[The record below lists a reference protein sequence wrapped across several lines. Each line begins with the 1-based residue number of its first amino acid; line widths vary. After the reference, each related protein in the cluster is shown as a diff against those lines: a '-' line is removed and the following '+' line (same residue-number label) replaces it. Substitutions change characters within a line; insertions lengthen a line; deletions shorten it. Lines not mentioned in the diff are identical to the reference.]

1 MTDPISSLSCPPRWG
16 TRRHPDRQTLG
27 PALGI
32 IAARLGTPLMPW
44 QQYVADV
51 VLEID
56 PATGRLVYREYNI
69 TVPRQS
75 GKTTFLLAK
84 MVHRALGFK
93 DGRQRILYAAQT
105 RGAARLKWED
115 EHVATLETSRYRKLF
130 TVRRQLGQ
138 EAIRW
143 KNGSR
148 HGITSNTEKAAHGET
163 LDEGVID
170 EAFAQEDNRVE
181 QAFKPAMITRP
192 QPQQGVV
199 STAGTLKSVYLREK
213 VDAGRERCEAGA
225 MDTVAYFEWSAPDGA
240 DPADPA
246 TWWGCMPALGHTVTE
261 SAVRADFESMK
272 LPEFRRAYC
281 NQWPD
286 TSPDLWLVV
295 PEEKWRPLADEHS
308 QMVSRV
314 AFAIHV
320 ALDRSWAAIAVAG
333 RRADGL
339 LHVELVD
346 YRLGTN
352 WVPERAKQL
361 RDRWNPCA
369 TVVDA
374 GSAAGSLIADLE
386 AVGLDITKPSAR
398 DVAAAYGQFV
408 DAVAPKEGEPTLRY
422 VPHPALDVALA
433 GAATRLLSDAK
444 AWDARAATS
453 ESSPLIAV
461 TNAAWG
467 YVTKGHIEEPPPVMP
482 FAVYA

>member
-1 MTDPISSLSCPPRWG
+1 M
-16 TRRHPDRQTLG
+16 TLG
-27 PALGI
+27 PAVGV

-51 VLEID
+51 ILEID
-56 PATGRLVYREYNI
+56 PATGRLAYREYNI

-75 GKTTFLLAK
+75 GKTTLLLAK

-93 DGRQRILYAAQT
+93 DDGRQRILYAAQT

-115 EHVATLETSRYRKLF
+115 EHVATLEASRYRKLF
-130 TVRRQLGQ
+130 TVRKQLGQ

-225 MDTVAYFEWSAPDGA
+225 MDTVAYFEWSAPEDA
-240 DPADPA
+240 DPGDPA
-246 TWWGCMPALGHTVTE
+246 TWALCMPALGHTIGVE
-261 SAVRADFESMK
+261 AIRADFESMK
-272 LPEFRRAYC
+272 LAEYRRAYL

-286 TSPDLWLVV
+286 TTPDQWLVIS
-295 PEEKWRPLADEHS
+295 EEQWRPLADEQS
-308 QMVSRV
+308 ELVSRV
-314 AFAIHV
+314 AFAVHV
-320 ALDRSWAAIAVAG
+320 AMDRSWAAIAVAG

-339 LHVELVD
+339 LHVEIVD
-346 YRLGTN
+346 YRLGTK

-361 RDRWNPCA
+361 QDRWNPCA
-369 TVVDA
+369 WVVDA
-374 GSAAGSLIADLE
+374 GSPAGSLIADLE
-386 AVGLDITKPSAR
+386 AQGLVITKPTVK
-398 DVAAAYGQFV
+398 DVAHAYGQFI
-408 DAVAPKEGEPTLRY
+408 DAVAPKEGEPVLRY
-422 VPHPALDVALA
+422 IPHAALDVALA
-433 GAATRLLSDAK
+433 GAATRSLATAK
-444 AWDARAATS
+444 AWDAIAATT

-467 YVTKGHIEEPPPVMP
+467 FATKGHIEEPPPVMP

>member
-1 MTDPISSLSCPPRWG
+1 M
-16 TRRHPDRQTLG
+16 G
-27 PALGI
+27 PAVGV

-51 VLEID
+51 ILEID
-56 PATGRLVYREYNI
+56 PLTGRLAYREYGI

-75 GKTTFLLAK
+75 GKTTLLLAK
-84 MVHRALGFK
+84 MVHRALGFN
-93 DGRQRILYAAQT
+93 GRQRILYTAQT

-115 EHVATLETSRYRKLF
+115 EHVATLETSKYRKLF

-148 HGITSNTEKAAHGET
+148 HGITSNTEKAGHGET
-163 LDEGVID
+163 LDEGVVD
-170 EAFAQEDNRVE
+170 EAFAQDDDRLE

-199 STAGTLKSVYLREK
+199 STAGTMKSVYLRGK

-225 MDTVAYFEWSAPDGA
+225 ADSVAYFEWSAPDDA
-240 DPADPA
+240 DPANPA
-246 TWWGCMPALGHTVTE
+246 TWAACMPALGHTVSVE
-261 SAVRADFESMK
+261 AIRADFESMK
-272 LPEFRRAYC
+272 LPEFRRAYL

-286 TSPDLWLVV
+286 VAPDQWRVIA
-295 PEEKWRPLADEHS
+295 ENRWRPLADGDSELVGRPS
-308 QMVSRV
+308 
-314 AFAIHV
+314 FAIHV
-320 ALDRSWAAIAVAG
+320 ARDRSWAAIAVAG

-339 LHVELVD
+339 LHVELID
-346 YRLGTN
+346 YRLGTQ
-352 WVPERAKQL
+352 WVADRAVQL

-369 TVVDA
+369 IVVDA

-386 AVGLDITKPSAR
+386 AKALEIVKPSVK
-398 DVAAAYGQFV
+398 DVAHAYGQFC

-433 GAATRLLSDAK
+433 GAADRPLSDAR
-444 AWDARAATS
+444 AWDAKAATT
-453 ESSPLIAV
+453 EISPLIAV

-467 YVTKGHIEEPPPVMP
+467 FATRGHIEEEVREPLVA
-482 FAVYA
+482 FR

>member
-1 MTDPISSLSCPPRWG
+1 
-16 TRRHPDRQTLG
+16 
-27 PALGI
+27 
-32 IAARLGTPLMPW
+32 MPW

-56 PATGRLVYREYNI
+56 PATGRLAYREYNI

-75 GKTTFLLAK
+75 GKTTLLLAK

-115 EHVATLETSRYRKLF
+115 EHVATLEASRYRKLF

-143 KNGSR
+143 RNGSR

-199 STAGTLKSVYLREK
+199 STAGTHKSVYLREK

-225 MDTVAYFEWSAPDGA
+225 MDTVAYFEWSAPDDA

-246 TWWGCMPALGHTVTE
+246 TWAACMPALGHTIGVH
-261 SAVRADFESMK
+261 AIRADFESMK
-272 LPEFRRAYC
+272 LAEYRRAYL

-286 TSPDLWLVV
+286 TTPDQWLVI
-295 PEEKWRPLADEHS
+295 PEDKWRLLADEQS
-308 QMVSRV
+308 ELVGRV
-314 AFAIHV
+314 AMAIHV
-320 ALDRSWAAIAVAG
+320 AMDRSWAAIAVAG
-333 RRADGL
+333 RRPDGL
-339 LHVELVD
+339 LHIEIID
-346 YRLGTN
+346 YRLGTK
-352 WVPERAKQL
+352 WVPERARQL
-361 RDRWNPCA
+361 RERWNPCA
-369 TVVDA
+369 WVVDA
-374 GSAAGSLIADLE
+374 GGPAGSLIADLE
-386 AVGLDITKPSAR
+386 AKGLDITKPSAR
-398 DVAAAYGQFV
+398 DVAAAYGQFI
-408 DAVAPKEGEPTLRY
+408 DAVAPTEGDPTLRY
-422 VPHPALDVALA
+422 IPHPALDVAVA
-433 GAATRLLSDAK
+433 GAATRSLTTAK
-444 AWDARAATS
+444 AWDALAATT
-453 ESSPLIAV
+453 EISPLIAV

-467 YVTKGHIEEPPPVMP
+467 FATKGHITEPPPVMP

>member
-16 TRRHPDRQTLG
+16 TRRNPDRQTLG

-51 VLEID
+51 ILELD
-56 PATGRLVYREYNI
+56 PVTGRLAYREYNI

-75 GKTTFLLAK
+75 GKTTLLLAK

-115 EHVATLETSRYRKLF
+115 EHVATLESSRYRKLF
-130 TVRRQLGQ
+130 TVRKQLGQ

-148 HGITSNTEKAAHGET
+148 HGITSSTEKAAHGET

-181 QAFKPAMITRP
+181 QAFKPAMITRR

-213 VDAGRERCEAGA
+213 VDAGRERCKAGA
-225 MDTVAYFEWSAPDGA
+225 MDTVAYFEWSAPDDA

-246 TWWGCMPALGHTVTE
+246 TWAACMPALGHTIGVE
-261 SAVRADFESMK
+261 AIRADFESMK
-272 LPEFRRAYC
+272 LAEYRRAYL

-286 TSPDLWLVV
+286 TTPDQWLVIS
-295 PEEKWRPLADEHS
+295 EEQWRPLADERS
-308 QMVSRV
+308 ELVGRV
-314 AFAIHV
+314 AMAIHV
-320 ALDRSWAAIAVAG
+320 AMDRSWAAIAVAG

-339 LHVELVD
+339 LHVEVID
-346 YRLGTN
+346 YRLGTK

-361 RDRWNPCA
+361 QDRWKPCA
-369 TVVDA
+369 WVVDA
-374 GSAAGSLIADLE
+374 GGPAGSLIADLE
-386 AVGLDITKPSAR
+386 AKGLDITKPTVK
-398 DVAAAYGQFV
+398 DVAHAYGQFV
-408 DAVAPKEGEPTLRY
+408 DAVAPKEGGPALRY
-422 VPHPALDVALA
+422 VPHPALDVAVA
-433 GAATRLLSDAK
+433 GAATRSLTTAK
-444 AWDARAATS
+444 AWDAIAATT
-453 ESSPLIAV
+453 EISPLIAV
-461 TNAAWG
+461 TSAAWG
-467 YVTKGHIEEPPPVMP
+467 FATKGHIEEEVVE
-482 FAVYA
+482 AWGAWV

>member
-16 TRRHPDRQTLG
+16 TRRSPERRTLG

-51 VLEID
+51 ILEID
-56 PATGRLVYREYNI
+56 PATGRLAYREYGI

-75 GKTTFLLAK
+75 GKTTLLLAK
-84 MVHRALGFK
+84 MVHRAIGF
-93 DGRQRILYAAQT
+93 GNARQRILYSAQT

-115 EHVATLETSRYRKLF
+115 EHVAILEKSRYRKLF

-148 HGITSNTEKAAHGET
+148 HGITSNTEKAGHGET

-170 EAFAQEDNRVE
+170 EAFAQEDNRLE

-199 STAGTLKSVYLREK
+199 STAGTVKSIFLREK
-213 VDAGRERCEAGA
+213 VDAGRERCEARTL
-225 MDTVAYFEWSAPDGA
+225 DTVAYFEWSAPDDA

-246 TWWGCMPALGHTVTE
+246 TWAACMPALGHTISVE
-261 SAVRADFESMK
+261 AIRADFESMK
-272 LPEFRRAYC
+272 LPEFRRAYL

-286 TSPDLWLVV
+286 TTPDQWLVIA
-295 PEEKWRPLADEHS
+295 EEQWRPLADELS
-308 QMVSRV
+308 ELDGRV
-314 AFAIHV
+314 AFAVHV
-320 ALDRSWAAIAVAG
+320 AMDRSWAAIAVAG

-339 LHVELVD
+339 LHVELID
-346 YRLGTN
+346 YRLGTK
-352 WVPERAKQL
+352 WVPERAERLQE
-361 RDRWNPCA
+361 RWRPCA
-369 TVVDA
+369 WVVDA
-374 GSAAGSLIADLE
+374 GSPAGSLIADLE
-386 AVGLDITKPSAR
+386 AKGLDITKPSVK
-398 DVAAAYGQFV
+398 DVAHAFGQFV
-408 DAVAPKEGEPTLRY
+408 DAVAPKEGEPTLRHI
-422 VPHPALDVALA
+422 PNPALDVAVA
-433 GAATRLLSDAK
+433 GAAARSLSTAK
-444 AWDARAATS
+444 AWDAIAATT

-461 TNAAWG
+461 TYAAWG
-467 YVTKGHIEEPPPVMP
+467 HATKGHLVEEVREPLVA
-482 FAVYA
+482 FR